1 MSGYS
6 PFNDA
11 EGLAAISR
19 EVARKAAAT
28 DAEDIISRKKGLTNS
43 AAIPADTPKTKT
55 SRVTEKKKK
64 KTPGSKEKRQRD
76 EEVHAEDKTPAS
88 VKKPKKKE
96 IAELMNLEACT
107 PVNGSEKKRKEAE
120 SPAVSIE
127 GLVPKSTKKKG
138 KKQGRLE
145 LAVDSKASDG
155 TPAAFAPT
163 PSQGSTKS
171 APSHAMQL
179 VQRLEDFLRSGSDDS
194 SSLQGE
200 AQMAPGDASFPGEA
214 EAKAVAASGPEATE
228 EFFNVCGRVG
238 AAAAGLL
245 VRVLR
250 RNAEL
255 LGDGEGMPRGADAR
269 QHWGLA
275 SDLADNLRINPASG
289 GRGANTYEE
298 ARLWSGVSRHNAAV
312 WQHARTALLPP
323 QQSPQALGAA
333 LASDAPGEG
342 NADILNSKGSDQEET
357 KPASFRDFY
366 MDCFME
372 SFGDDMEKMRRG
384 EGSDTVR
391 VDFLLQCIESG
402 VDIFSDVEQRIHIE
416 ALRVGKKGRPIQ
428 ADSRAS

>member
-55 SRVTEKKKK
+55 SRVTEKKKQK

-155 TPAAFAPT
+155 
-163 PSQGSTKS
+163 
-171 APSHAMQL
+171 
-179 VQRLEDFLRSGSDDS
+179 LEDFLRSGSDDS

-312 WQHARTALLPP
+312 W
-323 QQSPQALGAA
+323 
-333 LASDAPGEG
+333 
-342 NADILNSKGSDQEET
+342 
-357 KPASFRDFY
+357 
-366 MDCFME
+366 
-372 SFGDDMEKMRRG
+372 
-384 EGSDTVR
+384 
-391 VDFLLQCIESG
+391 
-402 VDIFSDVEQRIHIE
+402 
-416 ALRVGKKGRPIQ
+416 
-428 ADSRAS
+428 

>member
-6 PFNDA
+6 PYNDA

-28 DAEDIISRKKGLTNS
+28 DAEDIISRKKGLTNRTLT
-43 AAIPADTPKTKT
+43 PVDNPKTNT
-55 SRVTEKKKK
+55 SCVTEKKT
-64 KTPGSKEKRQRD
+64 KTPASKKKRQRD
-76 EEVHAEDKTPAS
+76 EEVDTEDKARAP
-88 VKKPKKKE
+88 VKKSEKKE
-96 IAELMNLEACT
+96 LAEQLNLKACS
-107 PVNGSEKKRKEAE
+107 PVDGSKKKRKEAE
-120 SPAVSIE
+120 SHAVSTE
-127 GLVPKSTKKKG
+127 GLGPNSTKRRG
-138 KKQGRLE
+138 KKQRGME
-145 LAVDSKASDG
+145 LSCDSKASDG
-155 TPAAFAPT
+155 SPAGFAPA
-163 PSQGSTKS
+163 PSQGSAKS
-171 APSHAMQL
+171 APSLAMQL
-179 VQRLEDFLRSGSDDS
+179 VRRLQDFLRCGSDDS
-194 SSLQGE
+194 SSLQ
-200 AQMAPGDASFPGEA
+200 MAPGDAVFPGEA
-214 EAKAVAASGPEATE
+214 EAKAVAASGAEATE

-255 LGDGEGMPRGADAR
+255 LGEDEGMPQGMDAR

-275 SDLADNLRINPASG
+275 SDLADNLRVNPASRG
-289 GRGANTYEE
+289 KGANTYEE

-312 WQHARTALLPP
+312 WQHARTALLPL
-323 QQSPQALGAA
+323 QQSASTGAA
-333 LASDAPGEG
+333 LAGDTPGECK
-342 NADILNSKGSDQEET
+342 ADILNSKGSDQEEA

-428 ADSRAS
+428 ADSRVS